1 MKTRN
6 IELLRVWE
14 KNVSISFDKKAA
26 TYEIRVRARKSL
38 IAGVEK
44 VGGLVIGEM
53 PPGTDWDLN
62 MCKLSIHVWELSTKH
77 FWSYFCI
84 GFVRRGNYSK
94 PLFSEGGKINQA
106 IIQ

>member
-1 MKTRN
+1 M
-6 IELLRVWE
+6 
-14 KNVSISFDKKAA
+14 NVSISFDKKAA
-26 TYEIRVRARKSL
+26 TYEIRARKSL

-77 FWSYFCI
+77 F
-84 GFVRRGNYSK
+84 
-94 PLFSEGGKINQA
+94 
-106 IIQ
+106 